1 MSLTGTPFFVTA
13 IVLAVVAVLLPLALW
28 SRVRGPALVRGG
40 ARLLMVGFAQVT
52 ALLVVFVAVNN
63 SNGLYGSWEDLLG
76 TGDHVAAAADLGRDG
91 MGGVRF
97 ADLPASRQTF
107 RPADDPNVG
116 PDVRVTEFDGHVSGV
131 RGEVHVWLPPQYD
144 DPAYRNTKFPVVE
157 LLPGYPGSSR
167 AWFTS
172 LRVHEQ
178 LKPLMERGEVA
189 PFILVSPRTTLL
201 GGGLDTGCA
210 NAPGK
215 INADSWLSVD
225 VRKMVMDSLRAS
237 QRPGGWAVAGYSA
250 GGHCAAKLAVA
261 HPDRYRAGVS
271 LSGYNDPA
279 AEKASIAAYD
289 PELRR
294 ANNPL
299 TLLESAPV
307 PPRTALYVSGARGD
321 GFEAGLALRAAAK
334 PPTKVDVIEVG
345 GAHDTEGWRLQ
356 IPDVFRWLTRQ
367 IGVEGGPTASAAAR

>member
-13 IVLAVVAVLLPLALW
+13 IVLAAAAVVLPLALW
-28 SRVRGPALVRGG
+28 SKVRGPALVRG
-40 ARLLMVGFAQVT
+40 AVRLLMVGLAQAT

-63 SNGLYGSWEDLLG
+63 SNGLYGSWDDLLG
-76 TGDHVAAAADLGRDG
+76 TGDHVTAAVDLGRDG
-91 MGGVRF
+91 MAGLRF
-97 ADLPASRQTF
+97 TDLPSSKQTF
-107 RPADDPNVG
+107 KPADDPNVG
-116 PDVRVTEFDGHVSGV
+116 PDVRVTEFDGQISGV
-131 RGEVHVWLPPQYD
+131 RGEVYVWLPPQYN
-144 DPAYRNTKFPVVE
+144 DPAYRNTRFPVVE

-172 LRVHEQ
+172 LRVQEQ
-178 LKPLMERGEVA
+178 LKPLMQRGEVA

-201 GGGLDTGCA
+201 GGMDTGCA
-210 NAPGK
+210 NAPGR

-225 VRKMVMDSLRAS
+225 VRKAVMDSFRAS
-237 QRPGGWAVAGYSA
+237 RRPGGWAVAGYSA

-279 AEKASIAAYD
+279 AEKASIAAFD

-299 TLLESAPV
+299 SILEAAPV
-307 PPRTALYVSGARGD
+307 APRTALYVSGAKGD
-321 GFEAGLALRAAAK
+321 GFEAGLALRAVAR
-334 PPTKVDVIEVG
+334 PPATVDVVEVG
-345 GAHDTEGWRLQ
+345 GPHDTEGWSRQ
-356 IPDVFRWLTRQ
+356 IPDVFRWLSRQ
-367 IGVEGGPTASAAAR
+367 VAADGAPTTSASAGH

>member
-13 IVLAVVAVLLPLALW
+13 IVPAVVAVLLPLALW
-28 SRVRGPALVRGG
+28 SRARGLALVRGG

-63 SNGLYGSWEDLLG
+63 SNGLYGGWDDLLG
-76 TGDHVAAAADLGRDG
+76 TGDHVRAAVDLGEDG

-97 ADLPASRQTF
+97 ADLPVSKQTF
-107 RPADDPNVG
+107 SPADDPHVG
-116 PDVRVTEFDGHVSGV
+116 PDVRVTEFDGQVSGV
-131 RGEVHVWLPPQYD
+131 RGEVYVWLPPQYD
-144 DPAYRNTKFPVVE
+144 DTAYRNAKFSVVE
-157 LLPGYPGSSR
+157 LLPGHPGSSR

-201 GGGLDTGCA
+201 GGMDTGCA
-210 NAPGK
+210 NAPGR
-215 INADSWLSVD
+215 INADTWLSVD

-237 QRPGGWAVAGYSA
+237 QRPGGWAVAGCSA

-261 HPDRYRAGVS
+261 HPVRYRAGVS

-279 AEKASIAAYD
+279 AEKASIAAYE
-289 PELRR
+289 PGLRR

-299 TLLESAPV
+299 SMLESAPV
-307 PPRTALYVSGARGD
+307 PPRTALCVSGARGD

-334 PPTKVDVIEVG
+334 PPTKVDVVEVG
-345 GAHDTEGWRLQ
+345 DAHDTEGWKLQ
-356 IPDVFRWLTRQ
+356 VPDVFRRLTRQ
-367 IGVEGGPTASAAAR
+367 VGVEGGPTTSAAAR